1 MKFGLGQS
9 IPRWEDPR
17 LLRGGGRYT
26 DDLNRPDQTYG
37 HVLRSSCAHARI
49 NRIDMTAALEAPGVL
64 AILIHDDWAAD
75 ALGVLPSLAPMLL
88 PLKRPDDTPVHEP
101 YRPPLAPGVAKFVGD
116 PIAFVVAE
124 TAARARDAAELIDI
138 DYEDLPAVIRT
149 EDAVTEDAALV
160 WPDLGD
166 NISFRQSMGDW
177 EAVDGIF
184 QTAAHVV
191 SMDLPINRVA
201 QNPMEPRAALGEY
214 DPYADRYTLWTGTQ
228 GPHDNRNLLAQ
239 FTLKIPIGKLRLV
252 SPDMG
257 GGFGLRG
264 GLFPE
269 MPLVVW
275 AARKVGRPV
284 KWKGDRSEHFLV
296 DDHGRDSRLTAEL
309 ALSEEGDF
317 LATRV
322 KSVAALGAYCSFFGP
337 LPTFGNMG
345 AIVGMYKTGA
355 AAVDVTAVFTN
366 TCPIGPYRGAG
377 RPESIYLCEMLVER
391 AAAEMGFDRVA
402 LRRRNLIPENA
413 MPFQTGLQYRY
424 DCGQFETN
432 MDKALAAAD
441 YAGFERRRQESAAR
455 SKLRGFGIA
464 NAIEQSAGLGDEGAE
479 IRFDPDGGVTLTV
492 GTLSHGQGHETVF
505 RQVLCNTLGLEFEQI
520 RLVQGDTDIVAYGH
534 GTYGSRSSGLGSGV
548 IQAASNKIVE
558 KGRILASHHFE
569 TATTD
574 VEFSDGAFSVAG
586 TDKTIAITE
595 IAKLAHDFFGAPGGG
610 ETGLCA
616 SATFRHPGPTF
627 PNGTHCCELEIDPE
641 TGMVE
646 LLNWVAINDVGT
658 VMNPL
663 LLKGQLHGGIV
674 QGAGQILMED
684 IVWDESGQLIT
695 GSFMDYALPRA
706 DDMPGITV
714 CSSPTITKTNPL
726 GIKGAGE
733 AGCVG
738 GMACTMIALLDAVRP
753 AGVTE
758 LPMPAT
764 PMAVWQALQR
774 AQDA

>member
-26 DDLNRPDQTYG
+26 DDLNRPDQAYG
-37 HVLRSSCAHARI
+37 HVLRSSCAHATI
-49 NRIDMTAALEAPGVL
+49 DRIDMTAALEAPGVL
-64 AILIHDDWAAD
+64 AILVHDDWAAD

-88 PLKRPDDTPVHEP
+88 PLKRPDDTPIHEP
-101 YRPPLAPGVAKFVGD
+101 YRPPLAPGVVKFVGD
-116 PIAFVVAE
+116 PVAFVVAE
-124 TAARARDAAELIDI
+124 TAAQARDAAELIDI
-138 DYEDLPAVIRT
+138 DYEELPAVIRT
-149 EDAVTEDAALV
+149 EEAVTDDAALV

-166 NISFRQSMGDW
+166 NVSFRQSMGDW

-214 DPYADRYTLWTGTQ
+214 DRYADRYTLWTGTQ

-239 FTLKIPIGKLRLV
+239 FTLKIPISKLRLV

-296 DDHGRDSRLTAEL
+296 DDQGRDSRLTAEL

-402 LRRRNLIPENA
+402 LRRRNLIPEDA

-455 SKLRGFGIA
+455 SKLRGFGIT

-479 IRFDPDGGVTLTV
+479 IRFDPEGGVTLTV

-505 RQVLCNTLGLEFEQI
+505 RQALCNTLGLEFEQI
-520 RLVQGDTDIVAYGH
+520 RFVQGDTDIVAYGH

-548 IQAASNKIVE
+548 IQAASNKIIE
-558 KGRILASHHFE
+558 KGKIIAAHHFE

-574 VEFSDGAFSVAG
+574 VEFNDGTFSVAG
-586 TDKTIAITE
+586 TDKIIAITE
-595 IAKLAHDFFGAPGGG
+595 IARLAHNFFGAPGGG
-610 ETGLCA
+610 ENGLCA

-641 TGMVE
+641 TGMAE

-684 IVWDESGQLIT
+684 IVWDENGQLIT
-695 GSFMDYALPRA
+695 GSFMDYAVPRA
-706 DDMPGITV
+706 EDMPSITV

-764 PMAVWQALQR
+764 PMAVWQALQM
-774 AQDA
+774 AQDS